1 MLLCQLLKGSLR
13 AMRATYCAGGG
24 ARTMETWHELA
35 PNSLEG
41 RSAMDGPPSPPPP
54 SPDQVPS
61 KGPRCSNPPGLD
73 DKEKAETGR

>member
-1 MLLCQLLKGSLR
+1 
-13 AMRATYCAGGG
+13 
-24 ARTMETWHELA
+24 METWHELA